1 MEATGIAF
9 VVGTLLMG
17 VAVLQLTRRRSV
29 RGFAQQRRAR
39 AFGAFVDSG
48 AQADVHLA
56 AGRRGK
62 ARQILEDA
70 LRLNPERTEL
80 RERLDRIPL

>member
-1 MEATGIAF
+1 
-9 VVGTLLMG
+9 MG
-17 VAVLQLTRRRSV
+17 VAVLQFTRRRGARGIAIQHRASALGASV
-29 RGFAQQRRAR
+29 
-39 AFGAFVDSG
+39 DPG

-62 ARQILEDA
+62 ARRVLKEA

-80 RERLDRIPL
+80 RERLDRISLS